1 MKNLKIKGDARHL
14 LLFLIHLSISYIV
27 HKSLQWRKSSPCL
40 SFPGAKRRRRRNLME
55 RFCEKILPHLLT
67 VAGIMC
73 LLCGGISL
81 FYPEGSLIPGLGV
94 IAMFVGT
101 FFCLNGL

>member
-1 MKNLKIKGDARHL
+1 
-14 LLFLIHLSISYIV
+14 
-27 HKSLQWRKSSPCL
+27 
-40 SFPGAKRRRRRNLME
+40 ME

-67 VAGIMC
+67 VAGIIC

-101 FFCLNGL
+101 FFASTGYNLNIIFYENDEEE